1 MILSLGNVF
10 LKKNQSKKSWI
21 QAHVSDE
28 YVKKSKALGYRS
40 RASFKLLE
48 IQEKDHI
55 IKYGMNVVDLGAT
68 PGGWSEAAV
77 KIVGEKGSVYALDL
91 LPLEPIPDVIY
102 IQGDFTDDAIYEKVL
117 EYSQSK
123 KIELVMS
130 DMSPNLSGIKDVDQ
144 AKIMYLAE
152 LVLDFSKIVL
162 VPGGSMLVKLFQ
174 GEGIDDFYRDVRK
187 CFKSVKTRKPK
198 ASRPKSREIYLLAK
212 DYFVS

>member
-1 MILSLGNVF
+1 
-10 LKKNQSKKSWI
+10 
-21 QAHVSDE
+21 
-28 YVKKSKALGYRS
+28 
-40 RASFKLLE
+40 
-48 IQEKDHI
+48 
-55 IKYGMNVVDLGAT
+55 LGAT

>member
-1 MILSLGNVF
+1 M
-10 LKKNQSKKSWI
+10 KKNQSKKSWI

>member
-1 MILSLGNVF
+1 
-10 LKKNQSKKSWI
+10 
-21 QAHVSDE
+21 
-28 YVKKSKALGYRS
+28 
-40 RASFKLLE
+40 
-48 IQEKDHI
+48 
-55 IKYGMNVVDLGAT
+55 
-68 PGGWSEAAV
+68 
-77 KIVGEKGSVYALDL
+77 
-91 LPLEPIPDVIY
+91 
-102 IQGDFTDDAIYEKVL
+102 
-117 EYSQSK
+117 
-123 KIELVMS
+123 MS

>member
-10 LKKNQSKKSWI
+10 LKKNQSKKWWI
-21 QAHVSDE
+21 KAHVSDE
-28 YVKKSKALGYRS
+28 YVKQSKALGYRS